1 MFMLCVTPLAI
12 ITTMFLSIT
21 LWKNK
26 GTLSQR
32 QWINALRDEHQVG
45 CRAQHCV
52 RLWDMNICV
61 ATVITVNY
69 LTVNKKLLSGLLKL
83 GVLKQ

>member
-1 MFMLCVTPLAI
+1 MLNACHNNHKVR
-12 ITTMFLSIT
+12 
-21 LWKNK
+21 LWKNN
-26 GTLSQR
+26 GALSQR

-52 RLWDMNICV
+52 RLLDMNICV

-69 LTVNKKLLSGLLKL
+69 LTVNKKRLSGLLKL